1 MKACFVRTLAV
12 WDEFILEDRME
23 ERAKERS
30 HVGGRGGQ
38 RVWVWAERG
47 CVTDCMVGVSHEN

>member
-1 MKACFVRTLAV
+1 MGCFMKACFVRTAAV

-30 HVGGRGGQ
+30 HIGVKGRKG
-38 RVWVWAERG
+38 WEWAARD
-47 CVTDCMVGVSHEN
+47 V

>member
-30 HVGGRGGQ
+30 HVGGRGG
-38 RVWVWAERG
+38 WGEEG
-47 CVTDCMVGVSHEN
+47 VGVGREGMCDGLHGGGES